1 MLLLSDRKRNRL
13 FIDQLFFMLEKNRVI
28 HKKNKILHNNA
39 VKILYIDK
47 I

>member
-1 MLLLSDRKRNRL
+1 MPLLSVKKRNRL
-13 FIDQLFFMLEKNRVI
+13 FIDQLFICVEKNRVI

-39 VKILYIDK
+39 VKIVKFDK